1 MNQLLSYFIFFMFF
15 IFTNGNNLIFKAHK
29 PCQEIN
35 DFKDPSY
42 KLEFD
47 DYAVNIEFCSRNNA
61 DDSKCCYINFSNTTG
76 KYYGCGKINS
86 NDIKEEVIKTKIEEI
101 NSGNNQLN
109 ITKID
114 CFSKK
119 LDFMKTILMISLI
132 YLI

>member
-15 IFTNGNNLIFKAHK
+15 IFTNGNNLLFKAYR
-29 PCQEIN
+29 PCQEIGI
-35 DFKDPSY
+35 FKQSNY
-42 KLEFD
+42 ILEFD